1 MKDRL
6 KDYVLVIPNVI
17 TQSLCKKILKEIE
30 TVKWKPH
37 TFYYH
42 ETREEKNVSP
52 GHESEYSFSEI
63 KSQEILKKKV
73 WKAIHTYI
81 LEYLNFK
88 WFPGWDGFS
97 PIKFNRYNKN
107 KLMKEHADTIKSIFD
122 GERRGIPI
130 LSIIGALNHNYEGGE
145 LVLFQDTEYRLKAG
159 EVLIFPSNFMYPHQ
173 VMPVTKGTR
182 FTYTSWVY

>member
-1 MKDRL
+1 
-6 KDYVLVIPNVI
+6 
-17 TQSLCKKILKEIE
+17 
-30 TVKWKPH
+30 
-37 TFYYH
+37 
-42 ETREEKNVSP
+42 
-52 GHESEYSFSEI
+52 
-63 KSQEILKKKV
+63 
-73 WKAIHTYI
+73 
-81 LEYLNFK
+81 
-88 WFPGWDGFS
+88 
-97 PIKFNRYNKN
+97 
-107 KLMKEHADTIKSIFD
+107 MKEHADTIKSIFD